1 MSYNPIRIS
10 GLAPVEREFIYGA
23 SRLSL
28 FQPEGWKGRRYLM
41 DERGIDVG
49 TISEF
54 RVGYVPESV
63 DHVFSGRVVMPIFDQ
78 YGRLI
83 ALSVRGTT
91 DDCEPKYWNESYP
104 KGENVFG
111 LNNAL
116 RHVWDEGYIILVEGQ
131 FDVMSMHAS
140 GFKNTCGV
148 LGGAFTPMQAQ
159 VLRRYVRQIVFLF
172 DGDAAGKEHAERAEV
187 VLEAY
192 NTVSRALA
200 SKSLR
205 HCVVTLPD
213 ETDPDSFVRDNGSIE
228 MRKVIES
235 ALFSGGMKKRKSAH
249 GHARRM

>member
-10 GLAPVEREFIYGA
+10 SLAPVEREFIYGA

-28 FQPEGWKGRRYLM
+28 FQPEGFKGRRYLM
-41 DERGIDVG
+41 EERGLDVG
-49 TISEF
+49 TISDF

-63 DHVFSGRVVMPIFDQ
+63 SHVFSGRVVMPIFDH

-111 LNNAL
+111 LYNAL
-116 RHVWDEGYIILVEGQ
+116 RHVWEEGYIILVEGQ
-131 FDVMSMHAS
+131 FDVMSMCGA
-140 GFKNTCGV
+140 GFKNTGGV

-159 VLRRYVRQIVFLF
+159 ILRRYVRQVVFLF
-172 DGDAAGKEHAERAEV
+172 DGDAAGREHSERAET

-192 NTVSRALA
+192 NTVSRAFA
-200 SKSLR
+200 NKAIK
-205 HCVVTLPD
+205 HCCVSLPD
-213 ETDPDSFVRDNGSIE
+213 GTDPDSFVMERGSIE
-228 MRKVIES
+228 MRKIIES
-235 ALFSGGMKKRKSAH
+235 ALFSAGMKKRKSAN
-249 GHARRM
+249 GHSRRV